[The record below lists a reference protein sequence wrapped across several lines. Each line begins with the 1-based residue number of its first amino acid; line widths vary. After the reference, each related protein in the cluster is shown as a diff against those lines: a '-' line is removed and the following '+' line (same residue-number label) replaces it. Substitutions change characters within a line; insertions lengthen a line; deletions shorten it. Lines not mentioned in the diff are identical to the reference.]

1 MNPEPT
7 SLYLIG
13 VILVSAAITWAL
25 RAAPFALFVP
35 LRRSSLLPYLN
46 RHMAVGVMT
55 ILVAY
60 TLFSAAHA
68 SPGHRPVAALLIAAT
83 ATAVVHLWRR
93 NFVLSILLGTGLHVL
108 LASTVLA
115 A

>member
-1 MNPEPT
+1 MPEPST
-7 SLYLIG
+7 GY
-13 VILVSAAITWAL
+13 VISVVLVSAAITWTL
-25 RAAPFALFVP
+25 RAAPFALLAP

-46 RHMAVGVMT
+46 IHMPAGVMA

-60 TLFSAAHA
+60 TLFSAADS
-68 SPGHRPVAALLIAAT
+68 SPGTRPMAALTIAAVVT
-83 ATAVVHLWRR
+83 AALHLWRR
-93 NFVLSILLGTGLHVL
+93 NFVLSILAGTGLHVL